1 MNSNRSDRAGCDTPE
16 EWLRHRPQKQT
27 ANTQSGNISQTG
39 RDYTNTTNTR
49 ISIWISV
56 VFVTV
61 FAVAASVLVSLFGDH
76 IPGVEIRVD
85 ESAPADTSD
94 AVADF

>member
-1 MNSNRSDRAGCDTPE
+1 MDSNLSKQAEGD
-16 EWLRHRPQKQT
+16 HPQKQT
-27 ANTQSGNISQTG
+27 ADTKSGNILQAG

-56 VFVTV
+56 VFVMV
-61 FAVAASVLVSLFGDH
+61 FAVAASVLVSLFGEH

-85 ESAPADTSD
+85 ESPPAETSD
-94 AVADF
+94 SVDGL